1 MCDYGVS
8 PQQFDVICAL
18 SSGATITAA
27 AEAAGIHRNTIVN
40 WRRNSPPFQHA
51 FAHAQ
56 YDRALFF
63 REKTEGLVDLAF
75 QTLQAILVD
84 PGTPAAVR
92 LKAALA
98 IINTAS
104 TPPEPAKRV
113 GIDIEKIVTHRTP
126 PQAITEDQLG
136 PAPEEPAQPA
146 PSQNLHNSAQ
156 QPIHRDNPKVGR
168 NEPCPCGSGRKY
180 KRCCLDKPAAPA
192 LAHAA

>member
-84 PGTPAAVR
+84 PGTPAAV
-92 LKAALA
+92 A
-98 IINTAS
+98 
-104 TPPEPAKRV
+104 
-113 GIDIEKIVTHRTP
+113 
-126 PQAITEDQLG
+126 
-136 PAPEEPAQPA
+136 
-146 PSQNLHNSAQ
+146 
-156 QPIHRDNPKVGR
+156 
-168 NEPCPCGSGRKY
+168 
-180 KRCCLDKPAAPA
+180 
-192 LAHAA
+192 